1 MSDDNS
7 EEREGKG
14 LLHQRVVV
22 SRRLSTMLI
31 ILSLASLVSISPK
44 TFPSTHATG
53 FVYVNPP
60 MTAVASVGTV
70 VTVRVQVASVDPFDG
85 WDIQVQSNQSVI
97 DPTSLSI
104 QGNTLAVNYSE
115 NVLETVNCVNGVSHP
130 TSHCDRSDG
139 PGIVHSAAMS
149 QEGSPTYPVY
159 GVLFTINYTVAG
171 SGSYSPLEIQKAIMT
186 NGPDLIF
193 VTTRD
198 GIYGIPPGEGFML
211 RAFPASLSIFLGSR
225 ANVTLNVSSLG
236 GYAAEV
242 DLALETPHPGL
253 LVSFNVTSTTL
264 WPNHPRN
271 VTMTIATDSTY
282 EASYY
287 TITVM
292 ATSNGLSHTAT
303 VSISTTD
310 KPDFAIS
317 ASPSILR
324 IHATNSSSSIISLDT
339 QSGFLGPVWLSLTVP
354 EVLGLTASLGAS
366 ELMISPGSSAA
377 TVLDIRTPDSTLPF
391 VYLVNITATSR
402 LSSHELTIIV
412 TPPSPDFRFLLTG
425 LGFVIQQG
433 QSRTFTLTMTSID
446 YFKGQVN
453 LSASSLLGA
462 EEVFSP
468 PFVALDFGI
477 SSASTMTL
485 ATDVT
490 SGLGNHN
497 VTLTALGTSVFGA
510 NVTHVLVMIV
520 TVTQLPSRTILGLQ
534 PLIYF
539 GTIGALCLVAIVA
552 AVRGVRKLKH

>member
-1 MSDDNS
+1 MIAPRS
-7 EEREGKG
+7 EREGKG

-22 SRRLSTMLI
+22 SQRLSTMLI

-44 TFPSTHATG
+44 TFPSAHATG
-53 FVYVNPP
+53 SVYVNPP
-60 MTAVASVGTV
+60 MTAVAGVGTV

-171 SGSYSPLEIQKAIMT
+171 SGSYSPLEIQKATMT

-198 GIYGIPPGEGFML
+198 GIYGFPPGAGFML

-271 VTMTIATDSTY
+271 VTMT
-282 EASYY
+282 
-287 TITVM
+287 
-292 ATSNGLSHTAT
+292 
-303 VSISTTD
+303 
-310 KPDFAIS
+310 
-317 ASPSILR
+317 
-324 IHATNSSSSIISLDT
+324 
-339 QSGFLGPVWLSLTVP
+339 
-354 EVLGLTASLGAS
+354 
-366 ELMISPGSSAA
+366 
-377 TVLDIRTPDSTLPF
+377 
-391 VYLVNITATSR
+391 
-402 LSSHELTIIV
+402 
-412 TPPSPDFRFLLTG
+412 
-425 LGFVIQQG
+425 
-433 QSRTFTLTMTSID
+433 
-446 YFKGQVN
+446 
-453 LSASSLLGA
+453 
-462 EEVFSP
+462 
-468 PFVALDFGI
+468 
-477 SSASTMTL
+477 L

-510 NVTHVLVMIV
+510 NVTHVIVMIV

-534 PLIYF
+534 PLIYL

>member
-1 MSDDNS
+1 M
-7 EEREGKG
+7 RKG
-14 LLHQRVVV
+14 MLQQRVVV

-31 ILSLASLVSISPK
+31 ILSAASLVSISPK
-44 TFPSTHATG
+44 TFPSAHAAG

-115 NVLETVNCVNGVSHP
+115 HVLETVNCVNGVSHT

-139 PGIVHSAAMS
+139 PGIVHSAAMR
-149 QEGSPTYPVY
+149 QDGSPPTYPVY
-159 GVLFTINYTVAG
+159 GLLFTINYTVAG
-171 SGSYSPLEIQKAIMT
+171 SGSYSPLEIRKAIMT
-186 NGPDLIF
+186 NGPNLIF

-198 GIYGIPPGEGFML
+198 GIYGIPPGQGFML
-211 RAFPASLSIFLGSR
+211 GAFPASLSIFLGSR

-242 DLALETPHPGL
+242 DLAVVTPHPGL
-253 LVSFNVTSTTL
+253 LVSFNVTSTAL

-324 IHATNSSSSIISLDT
+324 IHATYSSSSIITLDT
-339 QSGFLGPVWLSLTVP
+339 QSGFSGPVWLSLTVP

-366 ELMISPGSSAA
+366 ELTISPGNSAT
-377 TVLDIRTPDSTLPF
+377 TVLDIHTPDSTLPF

-402 LSSHELTIIV
+402 LSSHELTIVV

-425 LGFVIQQG
+425 LEFVTQQG

-446 YFKGQVN
+446 YFRGQVN

-462 EEVFSP
+462 EEIFSP

-477 SSASTMTL
+477 SSASKMTL
-485 ATDVT
+485 ATDVN
-490 SGLGNHN
+490 SGLGNYN
-497 VTLTALGTSVFGA
+497 VTLTALGTTILGA
-510 NVTHVLVMIV
+510 NVTHVIVMIV
-520 TVTQLPSRTILGLQ
+520 TITPLPLSNTILGLQ
-534 PLIYF
+534 PLTFF
-539 GTIGALCLVAIVA
+539 GIIGALSLVAVVA
-552 AVRGVRKLKH
+552 AVRKIRRLKHRQFLS